1 MKPII
6 IYESKIARYFDI
18 HGLVLYPFVLIND
31 SEEETLPSTI
41 KHELTHV
48 RQVERDG
55 FCRFYSKYFGHM
67 LKHLL
72 KGDIEGAFTEH
83 EYEKEAYVIEMVAL
97 NEDDIK
103 MSNWKGSKSD
113 KEHYKQKKKN
123 KNNKNNK
130 KEQKEKKREPKK
142 KN

>member
-18 HGLVLYPFVLIND
+18 DGLVLYPFVLINE
-31 SEEETLPSTI
+31 SEDNAMPSTI

-48 RQVERDG
+48 RQVDRDG

-72 KGDIEGAFTEH
+72 KGDIEGAFTQH
-83 EYEKEAYVIEMVAL
+83 EYGKEAYGIEMVEL
-97 NEDDIK
+97 NEDDII

-113 KEHYKQKKKN
+113 KEHYKQKK
-123 KNNKNNK
+123 NNKNNK
-130 KEQKEKKREPKK
+130 KEQKREPKK
-142 KN
+142 RN